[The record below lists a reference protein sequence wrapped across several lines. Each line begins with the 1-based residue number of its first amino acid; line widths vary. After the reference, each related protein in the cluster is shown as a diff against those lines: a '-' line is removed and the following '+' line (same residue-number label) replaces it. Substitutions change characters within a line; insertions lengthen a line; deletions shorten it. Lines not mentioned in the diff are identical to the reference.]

1 MALSGHI
8 DESDKNCRNEKIL
21 YSNNRF
27 TNKSSPLMG
36 SDSSSSSEPITL
48 SDTLSENN
56 QLFSW
61 AEMYGSLKQADSQS
75 SVVPLLELGSRSST
89 INYLRELDGAKLI
102 REPQMAFENWCAH
115 KQRLHQQ
122 KLQIQRGELE
132 KKRAEDE
139 NRKKLSKLCYE
150 QWLKNKQRQA
160 SKNLKNLKNLSN
172 QNKLQQVSNPSSKE
186 SCSNVVSES
195 PTKIKINNKSSM
207 SQAEIRQ
214 VVQSW
219 WLKKK
224 EQQQRQRQDKQ
235 RRLVKKK
242 NEDQRRKKL
251 VDQAWQTWISN
262 VHTKPKPVPL
272 NQGMQSLRG
281 TISPLYIN
289 PEPWKRL
296 NDTTESGL
304 IKKMAR

>member
-1 MALSGHI
+1 MAFSGHM
-8 DESDKNCRNEKIL
+8 DESGKIFRNEKIL

-36 SDSSSSSEPITL
+36 SSSSSSSSPITL
-48 SDTLSENN
+48 PDTVSENN

-61 AEMYGSLKQADSQS
+61 ADMYGSLKQADSQS

-122 KLQIQRGELE
+122 KLQQQREELE
-132 KKRAEDE
+132 KKRTEEED
-139 NRKKLSKLCYE
+139 RKKLSKLCYD
-150 QWLKNKQRQA
+150 QWLRNKQRQA
-160 SKNLKNLKNLSN
+160 SKNHLKNLCN
-172 QNKLQQVSNPSSKE
+172 QNNMQRVSMDSSKE
-186 SCSNVVSES
+186 SCSSDS
-195 PTKIKINNKSSM
+195 RTKNNTNSKGNM

-219 WLKKK
+219 WLKKR
-224 EQQQRQRQDKQ
+224 EQQQRQRQEKQ
-235 RRLVKKK
+235 RRLIKKK
-242 NEDQRRKKL
+242 IEEQRRKKL
-251 VDQAWQTWISN
+251 VDQAWQKWISTAHN
-262 VHTKPKPVPL
+262 KPKPVPL
-272 NQGMQSLRG
+272 NQGIKSLRG

-289 PEPWKRL
+289 PVPWKRL
-296 NDTTESGL
+296 NDTEESEI

>member
-1 MALSGHI
+1 
-8 DESDKNCRNEKIL
+8 
-21 YSNNRF
+21 
-27 TNKSSPLMG
+27 MG
-36 SDSSSSSEPITL
+36 SDSSSSSSPITL
-48 SDTLSENN
+48 PETLNDNN

-102 REPQMAFENWCAH
+102 REPQMAFESWYAH

-122 KLQIQRGELE
+122 KLQIQRKELE
-132 KKRAEDE
+132 KKRAEEED
-139 NRKKLSKLCYE
+139 RKKLSKLRYE
-150 QWLKNKQRQA
+150 QWLRNKQRQA
-160 SKNLKNLKNLSN
+160 SKNHLKNLSN
-172 QNKLQQVSNPSSKE
+172 QNNLQQVSIPSSKE
-186 SCSNVVSES
+186 CCSSVDNAVSES
-195 PTKIKINNKSSM
+195 PTKIKINNKSNM

-219 WLKKK
+219 WLKKM
-224 EQQQRQRQDKQ
+224 EQQKRQRQDKQ

-242 NEDQRRKKL
+242 IEDQRRKKL

-272 NQGMQSLRG
+272 NQGIQSLRG

-296 NDTTESGL
+296 NDTTESGI